1 MTYSTVMVHLDPD
14 QSNDACLNVA
24 GDLAEQF
31 DARLIGIAA
40 CQPQPSSV
48 YAYGAFAQTLVRQ
61 LEEEANEKLE
71 KLEQRFRSA
80 YQNRIEHVEWRHAY
94 AVPVD
99 FVAREARA
107 ADIVVTGSDRGV
119 ALSDPL
125 WRLDPSEL
133 VMNLGRPMM
142 VVPPDIDR
150 LKLTRVVIGWKD
162 TRESRRA
169 VADALPLLQR
179 VKEVTIA
186 EIVDDDTFRASAGG
200 RVADVAA
207 WLGRHQ
213 VDAGHVVLTQRGD
226 TVEQLVRQASDID
239 ADMIVAGAYGHTRM
253 REWVFGGVTRD
264 LITKSDRCTLLS
276 H

>member
-1 MTYSTVMVHLDPD
+1 MTYSTLMVHLDLD
-14 QSNDACLNVA
+14 ESNDARLHVA

-31 DARLIGIAA
+31 DAKLIGIAC
-40 CQPQPSSV
+40 CQPQPSV
-48 YAYGAFAQTLVRQ
+48 YADGALAQALVRQ
-61 LEEEANEKLE
+61 LETEANEKLD
-71 KLEQRFRSA
+71 KLEQRFRTA
-80 YQNRIEHVEWRHAY
+80 YQNRIENVEWRRAY
-94 AVPVD
+94 AAPADYVT
-99 FVAREARA
+99 REARA
-107 ADIVVTGSDRGV
+107 ADLVITGADRTS

-142 VVPPDIDR
+142 VVPPEVDR
-150 LKLTRVVIGWKD
+150 LKLSSVVVGWKD

-169 VADALPLLQR
+169 VVDALPLLQR
-179 VKEVTIA
+179 AKEVTVV
-186 EIVDDDTFRASAGG
+186 EIIENDGDRAAAGR

-213 VDAGHVVLTQRGD
+213 VDACHMVPTLRGD
-226 TVEQLVRQASDID
+226 AVEQLAEHASDIS

-253 REWVFGGVTRD
+253 REWFFGGVTRD
-264 LITKSDRCTLLS
+264 LITKSSRCSFLS